1 MENFDLKGFAKG
13 KKQQKEQIAVMP
25 SFIHVLVQASKLTG
39 KALKCKLTN
48 AESMPKYAHTLSLV
62 NLVARMKVPKATK
75 SARSLTVCLLSSNK
89 VIRKAAANP

>member
-1 MENFDLKGFAKG
+1 
-13 KKQQKEQIAVMP
+13 MP
-25 SFIHVLVQASKLTG
+25 SFILVLVQASKLMG

-75 SARSLTVCLLSSNK
+75 SAKSLTVCLLSSNK